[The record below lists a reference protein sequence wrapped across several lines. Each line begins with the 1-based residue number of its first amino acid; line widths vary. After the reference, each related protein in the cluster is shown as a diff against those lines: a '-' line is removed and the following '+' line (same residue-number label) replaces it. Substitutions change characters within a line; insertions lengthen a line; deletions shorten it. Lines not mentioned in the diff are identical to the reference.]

1 MHGVACMANLGE
13 GVARVKVM
21 IQPWL
26 RGIDACVFALSC
38 EPRRPGARASARA
51 GFSPPEREP
60 ERRAASASTKV

>member
-13 GVARVKVM
+13 GVVRVKVM

-38 EPRRPGARASARA
+38 EP
-51 GFSPPEREP
+51 